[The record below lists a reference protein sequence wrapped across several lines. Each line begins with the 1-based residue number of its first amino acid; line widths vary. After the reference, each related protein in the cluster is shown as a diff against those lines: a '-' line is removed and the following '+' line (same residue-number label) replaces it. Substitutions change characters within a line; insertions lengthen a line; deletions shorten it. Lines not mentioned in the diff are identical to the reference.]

1 MSVSCGLAIDGLT
14 ELQGTLDG
22 LGAQVEEFLYL
33 AGYFAV
39 THGHTASAV
48 GIHIDVHGL
57 GHTDGIAHLHQH
69 LVGHTGSH
77 EVLGDMTGGVCSR
90 TVYLAGILAAEGS
103 ATMGTLASIGV
114 DNNLASGKTRIA
126 MRTADDKLARG
137 VHIIL
142 DVIVEQGEHL
152 LGVNLLLN
160 PGNEDVEYI
169 FTDALLHGLIGIEL
183 VVLGRHHD
191 GIDTLGNTIVAV
203 LDGHLALGVGAQI
216 GHDLAF
222 LADVGEGA
230 HEQMG
235 EVERYGHVVF
245 GFVGGITEHH
255 ALVAGTLVFFR
266 CLVGSLMVDAVDT
279 TIDVVALLMDGTE
292 DAAGVAVKLVF
303 GLGVADIL
311 DGIAGD
317 GLQVDVHIAVHLT
330 HDDHLS
336 GGYKTLTSH
345 PGTLVVGEEL
355 VEDGIADLVGHLVG
369 MTLRNG
375 F

>member
-1 MSVSCGLAIDGLT
+1 M
-14 ELQGTLDG
+14 
-22 LGAQVEEFLYL
+22 
-33 AGYFAV
+33 
-39 THGHTASAV
+39 
-48 GIHIDVHGL
+48 
-57 GHTDGIAHLHQH
+57 
-69 LVGHTGSH
+69 
-77 EVLGDMTGGVCSR
+77 
-90 TVYLAGILAAEGS
+90 
-103 ATMGTLASIGV
+103 
-114 DNNLASGKTRIA
+114 
-126 MRTADDKLARG
+126 
-137 VHIIL
+137 
-142 DVIVEQGEHL
+142 
-152 LGVNLLLN
+152 NLLLD

-279 TIDVVALLMDGTE
+279 TVDVVALLMDGTE